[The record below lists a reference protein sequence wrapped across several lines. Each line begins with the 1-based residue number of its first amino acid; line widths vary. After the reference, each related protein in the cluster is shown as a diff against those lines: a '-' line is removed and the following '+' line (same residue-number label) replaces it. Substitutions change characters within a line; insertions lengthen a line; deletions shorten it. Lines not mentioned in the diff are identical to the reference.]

1 MQSEE
6 GRFKTLLASC
16 QGSDMAKIYHD
27 FYYWLDVVDPKLS
40 RVGFR
45 GISEVQPSFSDPLR
59 ELEKVLAVP
68 EQAFDKI
75 GFTDELKKLR
85 KLLLKQQQV
94 REQGLPQNINPMM
107 A

>member
-1 MQSEE
+1 MIITWFIIIKNYDL
-6 GRFKTLLASC
+6 GAHIFHYA
-16 QGSDMAKIYHD
+16 
-27 FYYWLDVVDPKLS
+27 
-40 RVGFR
+40 
-45 GISEVQPSFSDPLR
+45 SFSDPLR
-59 ELEKVLAVP
+59 ELEEVLAVP